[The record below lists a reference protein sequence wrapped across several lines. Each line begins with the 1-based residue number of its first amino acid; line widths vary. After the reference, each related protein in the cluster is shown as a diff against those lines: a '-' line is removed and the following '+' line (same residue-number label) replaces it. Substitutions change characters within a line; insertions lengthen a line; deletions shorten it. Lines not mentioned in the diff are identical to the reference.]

1 MNLRHLQQCQ
11 IARSCSKLW
20 NRWNRTVDIIF
31 NNTDNYDINS
41 SLLGPKNII
50 QYKGNEII
58 MLWNTKKSYMYHKI
72 SHKNIYL
79 HKYLSVVLLWKKTS
93 LWIMHRSPLPYEISS
108 NILIFSMVADFF
120 KNSVYPQF
128 HHVEMKWEKFSSW
141 IYILHMC
148 DSHAYP
154 IILSKKK
161 NVTRK
166 EWNQKKFVFN
176 ATWIWFI
183 CE

>member
-20 NRWNRTVDIIF
+20 NRWNRTVDVIF

-50 QYKGNEII
+50 RYKENEII

-79 HKYLSVVLLWKKTS
+79 HKYLWSYCERKRHYGECTDHL
-93 LWIMHRSPLPYEISS
+93 LPYEISS

-120 KNSVYPQF
+120 KISVHHQF
-128 HHVEMKWEKFSSW
+128 RHIEMKW
-141 IYILHMC
+141 
-148 DSHAYP
+148 
-154 IILSKKK
+154 KK
-161 NVTRK
+161 NSIA
-166 EWNQKKFVFN
+166 E
-176 ATWIWFI
+176 FI
-183 CE
+183 Y

>member
-20 NRWNRTVDIIF
+20 NRWNHTVDVIF
-31 NNTDNYDINS
+31 NNTDNYDTNS

-58 MLWNTKKSYMYHKI
+58 MLWNTKKSCMYHKI

-93 LWIMHRSPLPYEISS
+93 LWIMHRSPLLYEISS
-108 NILIFSMVADFF
+108 KILIFSMVADFF
-120 KNSVYPQF
+120 KISVHHQF
-128 HHVEMKWEKFSSW
+128 CHVEMKWEKFNSW

-154 IILSKKK
+154 IIVSRKK
-161 NVTRK
+161 
-166 EWNQKKFVFN
+166 
-176 ATWIWFI
+176 
-183 CE
+183 CDS